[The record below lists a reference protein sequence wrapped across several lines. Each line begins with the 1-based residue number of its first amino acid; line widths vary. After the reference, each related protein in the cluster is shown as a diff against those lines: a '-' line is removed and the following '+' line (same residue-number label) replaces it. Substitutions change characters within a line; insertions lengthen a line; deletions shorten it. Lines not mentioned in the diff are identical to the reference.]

1 MTKRP
6 TREDA
11 GRTHDV
17 PPSAL
22 PETQCWLDT
31 CRNTGHVV
39 LYASSDKLGGQ
50 PTTPR
55 QPVVFCLHHGGEIY
69 DVAHAW
75 KNRSRHLRA
84 PTPQDGSPPPPWPQH
99 DGGQQA
105 NHDERHDHRTHRSTH
120 RHHRCRRLRAPL
132 PAIDH
137 TPSPTL
143 QPSTT
148 SPMEGCSASTHI
160 PTDA

>member
-75 KNRSRHLRA
+75 KNRSRPLRE
-84 PTPQDGSPPPPWPQH
+84 DGAIPYTTGPGRGAWAICPNWLIA
-99 DGGQQA
+99 DLR
-105 NHDERHDHRTHRSTH
+105 NN
-120 RHHRCRRLRAPL
+120 RLPR
-132 PAIDH
+132 
-137 TPSPTL
+137 
-143 QPSTT
+143 T
-148 SPMEGCSASTHI
+148 SPDPAGWQPASTVATARRWTTGK
-160 PTDA
+160 PR